1 MKLIKKLIKPL
12 TRVVVAILA
21 AIGAIGV
28 IGLAI
33 TARTPEWQR
42 TEGQKET
49 VNNLKNLVTH

>member
-21 AIGAIGV
+21 SIGALGV

-33 TARTPEWQR
+33 AARKPEWQR
-42 TEGQKET
+42 TAGEQET